1 MVQPRI
7 GQEVYAEDVSLGRV
21 EHLIASLR
29 QRTVTALVVRGT
41 LPDPD
46 RAGVRT
52 LPGDGPWV
60 ERQVIIPIE
69 AVKEETAGALVLAI
83 SAAEVE
89 RLPDFDP
96 DEFVRPDPGWQPLPP
111 YTPDDILLI
120 RDEPGVARSSERQ
133 GESAGK

>member
-1 MVQPRI
+1 MQPRI

-21 EHLIASLR
+21 ERVIVSPHQGS
-29 QRTVTALVVRGT
+29 VTAFVVRGT
-41 LPDPD
+41 FPDPN

-69 AVKEETAGALVLAI
+69 AVKDVTAGALVLAI
-83 SAAEVE
+83 IAAEVE

-96 DEFVRPDPGWQPLPP
+96 DEFVGPEPGWQPPPP
-111 YTPDDILLI
+111 YTRDDVLLI
-120 RDEPGVARSSERQ
+120 GGAPSVARWADRQ
-133 GESAGK
+133 GEPAGK